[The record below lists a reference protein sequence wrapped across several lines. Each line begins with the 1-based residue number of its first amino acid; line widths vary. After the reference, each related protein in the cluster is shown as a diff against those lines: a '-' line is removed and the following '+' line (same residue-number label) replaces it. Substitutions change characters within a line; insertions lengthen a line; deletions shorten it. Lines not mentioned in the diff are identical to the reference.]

1 MPFGTTFHA
10 DSDAD
15 DEYERSA
22 LASPRLAEDSEASAI
37 EDSEPPSTTE
47 LTPRTF
53 VDTANDRTSPKKLIT
68 EWTVEECGE
77 FLNGLG
83 LKQYRDVFSGTC
95 DNRN

>member
-1 MPFGTTFHA
+1 MAFGTTYHA

-22 LASPRLAEDSEASAI
+22 LASPRPAEDSETSAI

-53 VDTANDRTSPKKLIT
+53 AGTGNDRMSPKKVIT

-77 FLNGLG
+77 FLAGLG
-83 LKQYRDVFSGTC
+83 LKQYRDAFSGMC
-95 DNRN
+95 RNHG